1 MSRYL
6 KTSKKEQ
13 VCCLAILLKDFFI
26 DTSIVQGVYLMGT
39 IPLINGINII
49 FYNIFKTILQKIPKR
64 LEPIKTPGGLSR
76 QEGDSRIGAELFVE
90 FDHFVQR
97 EVGAHIAVQD
107 EEGGWVA
114 GTNLIAEVVNT
125 AGGPQRSVFL

>member
-1 MSRYL
+1 MHNLPVVQLCYFLMS
-6 KTSKKEQ
+6 Q
-13 VCCLAILLKDFFI
+13 LL
-26 DTSIVQGVYLMGT
+26 SIVF
-39 IPLINGINII
+39 N
-49 FYNIFKTILQKIPKR
+49 NIFKTIPQKIPKR

-76 QEGDSRIGAELFVE
+76 QEGDSRIRVELFVE

-114 GTNLIAEVVNT
+114 GTNLIAEVVNA